1 MRVRDRKHKNYK
13 TVENNTGVE
22 RLKKVS
28 GEKKSG
34 RKVLLSWDEKR
45 GDKKEEAGQ
54 NRGREV

>member
-1 MRVRDRKHKNYK
+1 MRVRERKHKNYK

-34 RKVLLSWDEKR
+34 GKVLLSWDEKR
-45 GDKKEEAGQ
+45 GDKEEAAG
-54 NRGREV
+54 